1 MILAIRTKG
10 SAYHHGDLKRA
21 LADAAIELLE
31 EIGPAFTLRQAAQR
45 VGVTHGAAYRHFDDR
60 DALLAEV
67 ARRGFEALESRL
79 ERAVSGATTT
89 RERIEALM
97 TGYVRFGWKHPA
109 QYDVMFGRRL
119 NEAGRFPELEAA
131 VQAAVRLLQRVVAEY
146 LETEDKT
153 RARDLGIAIWSLSH
167 GYTSMVLRRRIHVR
181 SLGAAET
188 YMRHIAEPLLD
199 GAAPHEP
206 SPVGR

>member
-1 MILAIRTKG
+1 MAIQTKG

-67 ARRGFEALESRL
+67 ARRGFEALESGL
-79 ERAVSGATTT
+79 ERAGAGAPGP
-89 RERIEALM
+89 RDRVEALM
-97 TGYVRFGWKHPA
+97 VGYVRFGWKHPA

-131 VQAAVRLLQRVVAEY
+131 VQGAVRLLQGVVGEY
-146 LETEDKT
+146 LQTDDKT
-153 RARDLGIAIWSLSH
+153 RTRDLGIAIWSLSH
-167 GYTSMVLRRRIHVR
+167 GYTSMVLKRRIHVR
-181 SLGAAET
+181 SLSAAEA
-188 YMRHIAEPLLD
+188 YMRHIARPLLD
-199 GAAPHEP
+199 GAVLSPP
-206 SPVGR
+206 SADPIA